1 MRRSLKLLLCPPAAL
16 IFAAALMMV
25 AAPVCPAAAAP
36 KKTHHKPAPQPAGGH
51 VYPIQEGLIDAHGVL
66 IYYKTVGRGAPLLIV
81 HGGPGASHD
90 CFLPYLLPLAR
101 QNRLIFID
109 ERGSGRSEKLDN
121 PAGYTV
127 ENMVEDVEAV
137 RRELGLGKIALL
149 GHSYGGV
156 LAQVYAFKYQANLGH
171 LLLCSTFHSTRALND
186 IFRRMKANMPADL
199 RGRIDVMEKA
209 GLFGHGKDYEKNRYT
224 DDYMKAAWGEGYF
237 PYLYQRHPDPNYSP
251 TDTGNTSWDLY
262 REMWGSHG
270 EFIIDGNLTS
280 VEYAD
285 RLPTIH
291 VPTLITA
298 GDHDESDPSIARE
311 MQTRIPGAKLVI
323 FPQSGHMTFVDQ
335 PDLFIETVNDFLHPA
350 PKR

>member
-1 MRRSLKLLLCPPAAL
+1 MRRSLKLPLLLCVLTGLAGPVAATAARKFRHKPA
-16 IFAAALMMV
+16 
-25 AAPVCPAAAAP
+25 AAPVA
-36 KKTHHKPAPQPAGGH
+36 GH
-51 VYPIQEGLIDAHGVL
+51 VFPIQEGLVDAHGVL
-66 IYYKTVGRGAPLLIV
+66 IYYKTVGRGAPLVIV

-90 CFLPYLLPLAR
+90 YFLPYLLPLAR
-101 QNRLIFID
+101 RNRLIFID
-109 ERGSGRSEKLDN
+109 ERGSGRSEKLDD

-127 ENMVEDVEAV
+127 ENMVEDLEAV
-137 RRELGLGKIALL
+137 RRELGLGKISLL

-156 LAQVYAFKYQANLGH
+156 LAQAYAFKYQGNLTH

-186 IFRRMKANMPADL
+186 VFRRMKEAMPADL
-199 RGRIDVMEKA
+199 RGRINAMEKA

-237 PYLYQRHPDPNYSP
+237 PYLYQRHPDPNYNP

-270 EFIIDGNLTS
+270 EFIIDGNLVS

-285 RLPTIH
+285 RLSAIR

-298 GDHDESDPSIARE
+298 GDHDESDPSIART
-311 MQTRIPGAKLVI
+311 MHDRIPGSKLVI
-323 FPQSGHMTFVDQ
+323 LPQSGHMTFVDQ
-335 PDLFIETVNDFLHPA
+335 PDLFIETVNDFLHPT
-350 PKR
+350 PGR

>member
-16 IFAAALMMV
+16 ILAAAVIMV
-25 AAPVCPAAAAP
+25 AALARPAASAP
-36 KKTHHKPAPQPAGGH
+36 KKTHHKPAPQPAASH
-51 VYPIQEGLIDAHGVL
+51 VYPIQEGLVDAHGVL
-66 IYYKTVGRGAPLLIV
+66 IYYKTVGRGAPLVIV

-90 CFLPYLLPLAR
+90 YFLPYLLPLAR

-137 RRELGLGKIALL
+137 RRELGLGTISLL

-156 LAQVYAFKYQANLGH
+156 LAQAYAFKYQANLSH

-186 IFRRMKANMPADL
+186 VFVRMKANMSADL

-237 PYLYQRHPDPNYSP
+237 PYPYQRHPDPNYNP

-285 RLPTIH
+285 RLPAIH

-298 GDHDESDPSIARE
+298 GDHDESDPSIART
-311 MQTRIPGAKLVI
+311 MHDRIPGSKLVI

-335 PDLFIETVNDFLHPA
+335 PDLFIETVNDFLHPT